1 MTPEEEQE
9 VHGLKAIISRLES
22 ELDKAN
28 ARIDRLECDK
38 SCLKG
43 DIMTLRDTLDNCKY
57 GFEESGKL
65 LEYCSDD
72 EEDDDEEEEEEEKEE
87 EKKEEQ
93 GQTKIPKTE
102 EPLFKNT

>member
-9 VHGLKAIISRLES
+9 VQGLKAVINKLES
-22 ELDKAN
+22 ELDRAN
-28 ARIDRLECDK
+28 AMIDRLECDK

-57 GFEESGKL
+57 GFEESAKL

-72 EEDDDEEEEEEEKEE
+72 EEDDDEQEEEEEEEQKAD
-87 EKKEEQ
+87 EQ
-93 GQTKIPKTE
+93 GESKIQ
-102 EPLFKNT
+102 KNDEN